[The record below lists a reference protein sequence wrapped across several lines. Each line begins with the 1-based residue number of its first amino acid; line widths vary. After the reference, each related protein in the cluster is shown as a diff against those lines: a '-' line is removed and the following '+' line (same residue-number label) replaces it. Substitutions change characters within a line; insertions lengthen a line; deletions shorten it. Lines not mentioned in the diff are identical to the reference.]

1 MIGKIFVKVLANSY
15 ANWAEEAGIFS
26 EEQSAYRKGRS
37 AVDNIFVLMATV
49 QKYITQRKGRFYCV
63 FIDFSWAF
71 DTVQHKLLWY
81 ILTKKGVH
89 GKILN
94 VLKSMYAKLES
105 CVLTPQGL
113 TEYFECTVGT
123 RQGCMISPL
132 IFITF
137 MAQLDELLKN
147 SNCNGIYVDEF
158 FSECNIFVFCR

>member
-1 MIGKIFVKVLANSY
+1 MT
-15 ANWAEEAGIFS
+15 
-26 EEQSAYRKGRS
+26 
-37 AVDNIFVLMATV
+37 TV
-49 QKYITQRKGRFYCV
+49 QKYITKRKGRFYCL
-63 FIDFSWAF
+63 FIDFSCAV

-113 TEYFECTVGT
+113 TEYFKGTKGT
-123 RQGCMISPL
+123 RQGYMISPL

-137 MAQLDELLKN
+137 MAQLDE
-147 SNCNGIYVDEF
+147 
-158 FSECNIFVFCR
+158 